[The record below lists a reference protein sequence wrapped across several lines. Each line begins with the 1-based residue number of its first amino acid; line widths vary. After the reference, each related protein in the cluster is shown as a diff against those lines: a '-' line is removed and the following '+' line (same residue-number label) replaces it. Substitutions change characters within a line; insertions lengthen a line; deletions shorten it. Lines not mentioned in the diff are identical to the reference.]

1 MAGISRMRWETFT
14 LYNALGGTVWATAV
28 VLVGY
33 LVGEH
38 RGSERWLGRATL
50 LLAVLVAVVVGCTSY
65 TAGGRA
71 PGAARRLREAARSYR
86 LWHDSE
92 PATKYSSAGC
102 FGASRRVS
110 TWGCT

>member
-1 MAGISRMRWETFT
+1 MRWETFT

-33 LVGEH
+33 LVG
-38 RGSERWLGRATL
+38 GSIWLVERWLGRATL
-50 LLAVLVAVVVGCTSY
+50 LLAVLVAVVVGLYLLYRWVVAHRALLASY
-65 TAGGRA
+65 G
-71 PGAARRLREAARSYR
+71 EAARSYPPVAR
-86 LWHDSE
+86 LG
-92 PATKYSSAGC
+92 ARYKVQLTGC